1 MLPNRQYPE
10 RRYPQTRVGRL
21 ATLTCMIS
29 PGEPPMI
36 QRLQSLHLP
45 FRAFVV
51 ALLATVAAN
60 AIARP
65 PEPDPLPQRWEL
77 DLQVGPLRVITLDVA
92 DEGPQPFFYMTYR
105 VTNNSGEDLQFAP
118 IFEIG
123 NENGDVIRAGTDVPR
138 SVRQGLLKLL
148 DNPLL
153 EDQIQIIGT
162 ILQGRE
168 NAKDGLVIWRAPSLT
183 TDELAVYAA
192 GFSGETQQVEFTNP
206 DTGEAETMTFRK
218 TYMVRYATPG
228 TLVGQGSKPLQVVN
242 ERWIMR

>member
-1 MLPNRQYPE
+1 M
-10 RRYPQTRVGRL
+10 TVDTKRV
-21 ATLTCMIS
+21 
-29 PGEPPMI
+29 
-36 QRLQSLHLP
+36 SL
-45 FRAFVV
+45 VV
-51 ALLATVAAN
+51 AALLAFF
-60 AIARP
+60 AIGAGHRP

-77 DLQVGPLRVITLDVA
+77 DFIPGPLRVITLEVG
-92 DEGPQPFFYMTYR
+92 DEGLQPFFYLTYR

-123 NENGDVIRAGTDVPR
+123 NENGDVVRAGVDVPR
-138 SVRQGLLKLL
+138 SVRRALLELL

-153 EDQIQIIGT
+153 EDQIQIIGP

-192 GFSGETQQVEFTNP
+192 GFSGETQQVEFENP
-206 DTGEAETMTFRK
+206 DSGETETLTFRK

-228 TLVGQGSKPLQVVN
+228 TLVGQGSKPLQVVG